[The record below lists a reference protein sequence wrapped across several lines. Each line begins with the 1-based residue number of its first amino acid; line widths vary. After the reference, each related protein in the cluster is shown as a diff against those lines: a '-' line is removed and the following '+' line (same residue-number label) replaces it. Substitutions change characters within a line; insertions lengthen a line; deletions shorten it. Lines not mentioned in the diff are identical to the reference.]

1 MILPSDGIPNHPRS
15 FRNGANVSERL
26 GSFGLRVCD
35 VNPPAVQGCREWIP
49 SFRYE
54 RHGVVGSAGIR
65 YPSIMNAII
74 KSAIPVLPAADTTE
88 SLNWWDEKCGFKETF
103 RDATPPNYAG
113 INRGGA
119 HLHLAGMSDKELA
132 RKVGD
137 QTMVRIAVQGIE
149 AMYAEYQKRG
159 GKVHPNG
166 ALQTKPWGT
175 KEFAAID
182 PCGVCVT
189 FQE

>member
-1 MILPSDGIPNHPRS
+1 MD
-15 FRNGANVSERL
+15 
-26 GSFGLRVCD
+26 
-35 VNPPAVQGCREWIP
+35 
-49 SFRYE
+49 
-54 RHGVVGSAGIR
+54 
-65 YPSIMNAII
+65 AII
-74 KSAIPVLPAADTTE
+74 KHAIPVLPAADTTA
-88 SLNWWDEKCGFKETF
+88 SLNWWTEKCGFKETF

-113 INRGGA
+113 INRGEA
-119 HLHLAGMSDKELA
+119 YLHLSGLSDNELA

-182 PCGVCVT
+182 PNGVCVT